1 MKKQE
6 KSDQKQFKDDN
17 HVIADM
23 DHLDGMRM
31 FSFGQREAKGAHR
44 KKEVREG
51 TIPPEKAELT
61 KEEMKAL
68 RRAAFAFSA
77 KIAGIAFV
85 ILFAAYFILWVILK
99 LM

>member
-1 MKKQE
+1 MKKEE
-6 KSDQKQFKDDN
+6 KLNQDQFKDDN
-17 HVIADM
+17 HVVADM
-23 DHLDGMRM
+23 DHLEGMRM
-31 FSFGQREAKGAHR
+31 FSFGGRETKGVHR
-44 KKEVREG
+44 RKEIREG

-68 RRAAFAFSA
+68 RRAAFGFSV

>member
-1 MKKQE
+1 MRKQE
-6 KSDQKQFKDDN
+6 KSDKQQFQDDN

-31 FSFGQREAKGAHR
+31 FSFGSRETKGSHH
-44 KKEVREG
+44 KKESREG
-51 TIPPEKAELT
+51 SIPPEKAELT

-77 KIAGIAFV
+77 KIAGVAFI
-85 ILFAAYFILWVILK
+85 ILFAAYFLLWIILK